1 MSLILRDQ
9 LLRECWVPTNL
20 RKPAVGPHGPHYSV
34 AVWGVIDEPLMRLNG
49 DPVFMDVVAYWPALD
64 KFTVT
69 HQCRADEDAD
79 DHVVNVIWWQPLP
92 PLPF

>member
-9 LLRECWVPTNL
+9 LLRECWVPTSL
-20 RKPAVGPHGPHYSV
+20 RKPAPNPAGPHYSV
-34 AVWGVIDEPLMRLNG
+34 PVWGVIDDSNFTIAGETM
-49 DPVFMDVVAYWPALD
+49 FADVVAYWPALD

-79 DHVVNVIWWQPLP
+79 DHVVKVIWWQPLP
-92 PLPF
+92 PLPY